1 MVYKD
6 GVHDP
11 SIWLSS
17 PHWGGGGGGGGG
29 GRKRKMIEFEDSRR
43 G

>member
-6 GVHDP
+6 GIHDP
-11 SIWLSS
+11 LIHLAQLSS
-17 PHWGGGGGGGGG
+17 LRGGGGG